1 MPTPPPKN
9 ATNHNVAPAVL
20 AWIWPG
26 LGHRSLG
33 HHRRGRYICF
43 GILFLV
49 VTGVLVGGIDAV
61 DHKNDSLW
69 FIAQVFCG
77 PIVIAI
83 DTLTQIF
90 IVYAPIEK
98 RVTMVGLSH
107 VNEIGTLFISMAGL
121 MNFVVILD
129 ASQAKR
135 NIDIDRRDKETEQ

>member
-1 MPTPPPKN
+1 MPTPLPKN
-9 ATNHNVAPAVL
+9 TTTLNLPAALL

-33 HHRRGRYICF
+33 HRRRGRYICF

-83 DTLTQIF
+83 DAATQNF
-90 IVYAPIEK
+90 IVDAPIEK
-98 RVTMVGLSH
+98 RATMVGLSH

-129 ASQAKR
+129 ALQAKR